1 MMRARKLREALP
13 AYSMLLPS
21 LIIVT
26 LFLVYPILWSLLVS
40 LNDVSF
46 LDLRKA
52 EFYQIP
58 GSFTGLGN
66 YQEILANPIFW
77 KALYNSLRFAM
88 VYIPLTLVLSMLFAI
103 QMNRKIRG
111 IKVFR
116 TVIFSPYIISVVS
129 ASAIFL
135 ALFRSD
141 NGIVN
146 ALLQFI
152 GINSPAWLSDERLA
166 MPVIS
171 IMSAWKKTG
180 YYMLIFLT
188 GLQAIPTE
196 VLEAAEVDGVN
207 ETQKTLR
214 IYIPLLSKMASL
226 SLVLMLIDVLRVF
239 AEPYVMTGGGPQN
252 STLTVPLLI
261 FNEAFTYMHVGTAAA
276 MSYMLLLITL
286 VLVFLQN
293 LLKKRYADY

>member
-1 MMRARKLREALP
+1 MRTRKLRESLP

-58 GSFTGLGN
+58 GLFTGLSN
-66 YQEILANPIFW
+66 YQEILGNPIFW
-77 KALYNSLRFAM
+77 KALYNSLRFAL

-141 NGIVN
+141 KGIVN

-293 LLKKRYADY
+293 LLKKRYADF